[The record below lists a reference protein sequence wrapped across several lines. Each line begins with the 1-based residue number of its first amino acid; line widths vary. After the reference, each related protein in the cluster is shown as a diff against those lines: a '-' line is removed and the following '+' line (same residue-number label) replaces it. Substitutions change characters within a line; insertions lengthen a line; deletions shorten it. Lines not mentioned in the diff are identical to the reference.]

1 MATDRVNE
9 AAQALWYTAP
19 GRAEIRS
26 EPLADDLPSGE
37 VRVEALY
44 GGISRG
50 TERLVFTGAVPAS
63 EYERMRA
70 PFMAGDFPFPVK
82 YGYATVGRVVAGPDA
97 LVGRTVFVLYPHQT
111 GFTLPAGRIALV
123 PPGVPAARAV
133 LAANMETALN
143 ALWDAAPGP
152 ADRIAVVGAGVVGC
166 LCAWLA
172 AKLPGAEV
180 TLIDIDG
187 RRAAVAAALGTA
199 FAPPDTAPDDC
210 DLVIHASASPAGLAT
225 ALRLAGHEATVL
237 ELSWY
242 GAGDVAVPLGGG
254 FHSRRLRLIA
264 SQVGQVAPSHR
275 PRWSHTR
282 RLAAA
287 LALLADPVLDALIAP
302 AVEFHDL
309 PAALPRILTGSD
321 GVLCQ
326 LIRYPAAR
334 RGPPFAQ
341 NG

>member
-1 MATDRVNE
+1 VNE
-9 AAQALWYTAP
+9 TAHALWYTGP

-26 EPLADDLPSGE
+26 EPLPDLRPGE
-37 VRVEALY
+37 VRIEALY
-44 GGISRG
+44 GGVSRG

-82 YGYATVGRVVAGPDA
+82 YGYATAGRVVAGPEA
-97 LVGRTVFVLYPHQT
+97 IAGHTAFALYPHQT
-111 GFTLPAGRIALV
+111 AFTLPADRITLL
-123 PPGVPAARAV
+123 PDGVSPARAV

-143 ALWDAAPGP
+143 ALWDAAPGA

-172 AKLPGAEV
+172 AKLPGADV
-180 TLIDIDG
+180 TLIDIDK
-187 RRAAVAAALGTA
+187 RRAAVAAALGAA
-199 FAPPDTAPDDC
+199 FALPEDAPEDC

-242 GAGDVAVPLGGG
+242 GRGDVAVTLGGA
-254 FHSRRLRLIA
+254 FHSRRLRLIS

-275 PRWSHTR
+275 PRWSHSR

-287 LALLADPVLDALIAP
+287 LALLTDPALDALLAP
-302 AVEFHDL
+302 AVDFHDL
-309 PAALPRILTGSD
+309 PAALPRILTGPD

-326 LIRYPAAR
+326 LIRYPAA
-334 RGPPFAQ
+334 G
-341 NG
+341 

>member
-1 MATDRVNE
+1 VNE
-9 AAQALWYTAP
+9 TAHALWYTAP
-19 GRAEIRS
+19 GRAEIRA
-26 EPLADDLPSGE
+26 EPVAPPGPGGD
-37 VRVEALY
+37 VRIEALY

-70 PFMAGDFPFPVK
+70 PFMAGGFPFPVK
-82 YGYATVGRVVAGPDA
+82 YGYATVGRVAAGPA
-97 LVGRTVFVLYPHQT
+97 TLAGRTAFALYPHQT
-111 GFTLPAGRIALV
+111 VFTLPADRITLV
-123 PPGVPAARAV
+123 PDGVPPSRAV

-172 AKLPGAEV
+172 ARLPGAEV
-180 TLIDIDG
+180 TLIDIDP
-187 RRAAVAAALGTA
+187 RRAAVAATLGAGFALPDA
-199 FAPPDTAPDDC
+199 APQDC
-210 DLVIHASASPAGLAT
+210 DLVIHASASAVGLAT
-225 ALRLAGHEATVL
+225 ALRLAGVEATVL

-242 GAGDVAVPLGGG
+242 GAGEIAVPLGGA
-254 FHSRRLRLIA
+254 FHSRRLRLVA

-275 PRWSHTR
+275 PRWTYAR

-287 LALLADPVLDALIAP
+287 LGLLTDPALDVLLAP
-302 AVEFHDL
+302 AVDFHDL
-309 PAALPRILTGSD
+309 PAALPRILTGPE

-326 LIRYPAAR
+326 VIRYPGATA
-334 RGPPFAQ
+334 
-341 NG
+341 